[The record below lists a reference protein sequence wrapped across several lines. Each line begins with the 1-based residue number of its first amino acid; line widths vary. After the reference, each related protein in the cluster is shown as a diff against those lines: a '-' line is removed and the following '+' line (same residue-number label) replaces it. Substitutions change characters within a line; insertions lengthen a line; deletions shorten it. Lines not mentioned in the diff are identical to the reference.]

1 MSDTVLTRRRLV
13 ALTVAALGVVYGD
26 IGTSPLY
33 ALKECFHG
41 QHSVPPTP
49 GNVLG
54 VLSLIIWSITLIV
67 GVKYI
72 GFVMRADNRGEG
84 GILALLALTFPER
97 LPRTKARLGRFMVLF
112 GVFGATLLYGDGII
126 TPAISVLG
134 AVEGLEIVTPA
145 FKPVIVPLAVVI
157 LVGLFSAQR
166 FGTGR
171 VGQWFGLWTAVWFV
185 TIAVLGI
192 RGILLRPE
200 VFQAINPAYAVLF
213 FLENGW
219 LGFKVLGAVVL
230 VVTGGEALYADMGHF
245 GARPIRLAWFTAV
258 MPALILNYLG
268 QGALVLSD
276 PLAQGNPFYGLCPK
290 WGIIPL
296 VIVATGAAVIA
307 SQALISGAFS
317 MTMHATQLGF
327 MPRMVIEHTSKDE
340 RGQIYMPQINWLLMF
355 ACLGLVLGFKNSSNL
370 ASAYGVAVTITMG
383 VTSVLFFF
391 ASRHIWGWSRL
402 KAGAVI
408 AVPLLLEVA
417 FCVANLGKIPYGGWF
432 PLLLAG
438 LIFTVMAT
446 WKRGRQLLWKRM
458 RDSSLPVETFIAEI
472 ERREQLRVA
481 GTAIYLAGN
490 SDGTPMALL
499 HNLKHNKVLHKRVVF
514 LTIVVEEA
522 PHVPEFERVEVE
534 KLDAGFWRVRGRYG
548 FMEQPD
554 VPKIVQSCVEFD
566 LEIKESE
573 TTYFVSRETI
583 IPSKRSGMA
592 LWRERLFAVLS
603 RNAQSATTFFH
614 LPPNRVV
621 ELGMQVEI

>member
-33 ALKECFHG
+33 ALKECFFG

-84 GILALLALTFPER
+84 GILALLALTFPEK
-97 LPRTKARLGRFMVLF
+97 LARTKTRLGRFMVLF
-112 GVFGATLLYGDGII
+112 GVFGAALLYGDGII

-200 VFQAINPAYAVLF
+200 VIQAVNPVYAFRF
-213 FLENGW
+213 FVENGW
-219 LGFKVLGAVVL
+219 MGFMVLGAVVL

-296 VIVATGAAVIA
+296 VIVATGATVIA

-340 RGQIYMPQINWLLMF
+340 RGQIYMPRINWLLMVS
-355 ACLGLVLGFKNSSNL
+355 CLGLVIGFKNSSNL
-370 ASAYGVAVTITMG
+370 AAAYGVAVTITMG
-383 VTSVLFFF
+383 VTSVLFYF
-391 ASRHIWGWSRL
+391 AARHIWGWSPL
-402 KAGAVI
+402 KAGAVV
-408 AVPLLLEVA
+408 AMPLLLEVS
-417 FCVANLGKIPYGGWF
+417 FSVANLLKISSGGWF
-432 PLLLAG
+432 PLLLAS

-458 RDSSLPVETFIAEI
+458 RDSSLPVEAFIADI
-472 ERREQLRVA
+472 ERREPQRVA

-490 SDGTPMALL
+490 SDGTPIALL
-499 HNLKHNKVLHKRVVF
+499 HNLKHNKVLHKRVIF

-522 PHVPEFERVEVE
+522 SHVPEWERVEVE
-534 KLDAGFWRVRGRYG
+534 KLDAGFWRIRGRYG

-554 VPKIVQSCVEFD
+554 VPKIIQSCAKFD
-566 LEIKESE
+566 LEIKESD

-583 IPSKRSGMA
+583 IPSKKSGMA
-592 LWRERLFAVLS
+592 LWRERMFAVLS
-603 RNAQSATTFFH
+603 RNAQSATAFFH

>member
-1 MSDTVLTRRRLV
+1 MNETVLTRRRLL

-33 ALKECFHG
+33 ALKECFKG
-41 QHSVPPTP
+41 QHSVEPTP

-54 VLSLIIWSITLIV
+54 VLSLIIWCITLIV

-84 GILALLALTFPER
+84 GILALLALTFPEKQA
-97 LPRTKARLGRFMVLF
+97 RTKTRLGRFMVLF

-134 AVEGLEIVTPA
+134 AVEGLEKVTPA
-145 FKPVIVPLAVVI
+145 FKPVIVPLTVVI

-171 VGQWFGLWTAVWFV
+171 VGQWFGLWTAVWFA

-200 VFQAINPAYAVLF
+200 VFQAVNPAYAVLF
-213 FLENGW
+213 FVENGW
-219 LGFKVLGAVVL
+219 MGFKVLGAVVL

-258 MPALILNYLG
+258 MPALVLNYLG
-268 QGALVLSD
+268 QGALVLSN
-276 PLAQGNPFYGLCPK
+276 PLAKENPFYGLCPDSAV
-290 WGIIPL
+290 IPL
-296 VIVATGAAVIA
+296 VILATGAAVIA

-355 ACLGLVLGFKNSSNL
+355 ACLGLVLGFKTSSNL

-383 VTSVLFFF
+383 VTSVLFYF
-391 ASRHIWGWSRL
+391 AARHIWGWSRL
-402 KAGAVI
+402 KAGAVV

-432 PLLLAG
+432 PLLLAS

-446 WKRGRQLLWKRM
+446 WKRGRQLLWKRV
-458 RDSSLPVETFIAEI
+458 RDSSLPAETFIADI
-472 ERREQLRVA
+472 ERREPQRVA
-481 GTAIYLAGN
+481 GTAVYLAGN
-490 SDGTPMALL
+490 SDGTPIALL

-514 LTIVVEEA
+514 LTIIVEEA
-522 PHVPEFERVEVE
+522 SHVPEYERVEVE

-554 VPKIVQSCVEFD
+554 VPQLIRGCAEFD
-566 LEIKESE
+566 LELKESE

-583 IPSKRSGMA
+583 IPSKKSGMA
-592 LWRERLFAVLS
+592 LWRERMFAVLS

>member
-41 QHSVPPTP
+41 QHAVPPTP

-67 GVKYI
+67 GIKYI

-84 GILALLALTFPER
+84 GILALLALTFPEKAAGT
-97 LPRTKARLGRFMVLF
+97 RTRLGRFMVLF

-157 LVGLFSAQR
+157 LIGLFSAQR

-171 VGQWFGLWTAVWFV
+171 VGQWFGIWTAVWFV

-192 RGILLRPE
+192 RGMMLRPE
-200 VFQAINPAYAVLF
+200 VIQAVNPLHAVLF
-213 FLENGW
+213 FTANGW
-219 LGFKVLGAVVL
+219 TGFKVLAGVVL

-327 MPRMVIEHTSKDE
+327 MPRLVIEHTSKDE

-370 ASAYGVAVTITMG
+370 ASAYGVAVTVTMG
-383 VTSVLFFF
+383 VTSVLFYF
-391 ASRHIWGWSRL
+391 AARRLWGWSPL
-402 KAGAVI
+402 KAGAVV
-408 AVPLLLEVA
+408 AVPLLLELA
-417 FCVANLGKIPYGGWF
+417 FSVANLLKISSGGWF
-432 PLLLAG
+432 PLLLAS

-458 RDSSLPVETFIAEI
+458 RDSSLPVETFIADI

-514 LTIVVEEA
+514 LTIVVEEV
-522 PHVPEFERVEVE
+522 PHVPECDRVEVE

-554 VPKIVQSCVEFD
+554 VPKIVKSCTEFD

-583 IPSKRSGMA
+583 IPSKKSGMA

-603 RNAQSATTFFH
+603 MNAQSATTFFH